1 MSRKF
6 SFTTDDQ
13 VGMEIEQYIYGKDAV
28 IPAKGLLHMVL
39 AQMSKNPLTVQQE
52 ARIKL
57 RYGNR
62 AIIAPKALSVNA
74 SGG

>member
-1 MSRKF
+1 MGAF
-6 SFTTDDQ
+6 
-13 VGMEIEQYIYGKDAV
+13 
-28 IPAKGLLHMVL
+28 PAKGLAHMVL

-62 AIIAPKALSVNA
+62 AIITAQAISVNA
-74 SGG
+74 KTIPEGGSNEE

>member
-28 IPAKGLLHMVL
+28 IPAKG
-39 AQMSKNPLTVQQE
+39 
-52 ARIKL
+52 
-57 RYGNR
+57 
-62 AIIAPKALSVNA
+62 
-74 SGG
+74 